1 MYSKCKYFTLMA
13 ESAPAVKS
21 IEALGNALMAL
32 MRMPS
37 CACTQQRA
45 VHVSGSSE
53 YRQPVASPPKSS
65 ARFTG
70 PTHKKPV
77 VLPLSHKITIPKK

>member
-1 MYSKCKYFTLMA
+1 MA

-65 ARFTG
+65 ARFSG
-70 PTHKKPV
+70 PIQVRNNRSTTTRPT
-77 VLPLSHKITIPKK
+77 S